1 MSINNKLK
9 HKNVTFVLSK
19 FKSKVMPFSHI
30 KYFALLILLITACSG
45 QKNPKA
51 SSTAPKTVVASV
63 QNETFNADKAFDFT
77 QKQVDFGPRVPGT
90 TAHKECAEYMVS
102 TLESFGA
109 KVEVQE
115 FSAKGYDNTLWEGK
129 NIIASYLPQE
139 KDRILLCAHWDSR
152 FIAEQDKN
160 KDLQKTPID
169 GANDGASGV
178 GVLLEVARQ
187 LQIKSPNI
195 GVDIILFDVEDQGA
209 PYYASTSETED
220 SWCLGSQYW
229 SNEVVKSGYS
239 ARWGI
244 LLDMVGAGD
253 AVFMK
258 EQISMYY
265 AKQLVNYVWDKAIQ
279 MGYGDYFVNKQGGAV
294 TDDHLYVNRIAK
306 IPCIDIIDYDD
317 QRGGFNHTWHTHD
330 DNINNIDRNTLKAVG
345 DVLMAVIYEQ

>member
-1 MSINNKLK
+1 MQ
-9 HKNVTFVLSK
+9 LSH
-19 FKSKVMPFSHI
+19 FKSL
-30 KYFALLILLITACSG
+30 ALVLLLVTACGG
-45 QKNPKA
+45 QKKQATVSTPESIKA
-51 SSTAPKTVVASV
+51 TIATPQ
-63 QNETFNADKAFDFT
+63 QNFNADKAYDFVK
-77 QKQVDFGPRVPGT
+77 KQVEFGPRVPGT
-90 TAHKECAEYMVS
+90 EAHKACADYMEA
-102 TLESFGA
+102 TLKSFGA
-109 KVEVQE
+109 SIEVQE
-115 FSAKGYDNTLWEGK
+115 FTAKGYDGTLWEGK
-129 NIIASYLPQE
+129 NIIASYLPEE

-178 GVLLEVARQ
+178 GVLMEIARQ
-187 LQIKSPNI
+187 LQIKAPNI

-209 PYYASTSETED
+209 PFYASSAETED
-220 SWCLGSQYW
+220 SWCLGSQHW
-229 SNEVVKSGYS
+229 ANGVVKNGYK

-265 AKQLVNYVWDKAIQ
+265 AKQLVDYVWDKAAT
-279 MGYGDYFVNKQGGAV
+279 MGYSNYFVNKKGGVV

-317 QRGGFNHTWHTHD
+317 NRGGFNHTWHTHN
-330 DNINNIDRNTLKAVG
+330 DNIDNIDKNTLKAVG
-345 DVLMAVIYEQ
+345 DVVLEVIYEQ